1 MISVKNLS
9 KRFGDQV
16 VLDNISLDI
25 AKGEVVAIIGPSG
38 SGKSTLL
45 RCLNLLET
53 PETGTI
59 EIGEQR
65 LDTRR
70 YSSKEAYALRR
81 QTAMV
86 FQNYNLFKNKTALE
100 NVTEALI
107 VVKKMPKKQAN
118 EIGLAL
124 LEQVGL
130 LPQAAQY
137 PITLSGGQQQRVSIA
152 RALAVDPKA
161 ILFDEPTSALDP
173 ERVHEVLQVIQKLA
187 KNDTTMVIVTHEMQF
202 AKEVADRVIFMADGH
217 IVEEGPAEQVISFS
231 DNPQTQRFLRQLTKL
246 PEPIE
251 YDI

>member
-53 PETGTI
+53 PESGTI
-59 EIGEQR
+59 EIGDQT

-86 FQNYNLFKNKTALE
+86 FQSYNLFKNKTALE

-107 VVKKMPKKQAN
+107 VVKKMPKKQAD

-137 PITLSGGQQQRVSIA
+137 PVTLSGGQQQRVSIA

-246 PEPIE
+246 PESLE

>member
-53 PETGTI
+53 PESGTI
-59 EIGEQR
+59 QIGEQT

-70 YSSKEAYALRR
+70 YATKEAYALRR

-107 VVKKMPKKQAN
+107 VVKKMPKPQAN

-137 PITLSGGQQQRVSIA
+137 PVTLSGGQQQRVSIA

-246 PEPIE
+246 PEPLE

>member
-107 VVKKMPKKQAN
+107 VVKKMPKKQAS

>member
-53 PETGTI
+53 PESGTI
-59 EIGEQR
+59 EIGEQT

-86 FQNYNLFKNKTALE
+86 FQSYNLFKNKTALQ

-107 VVKKMPKKQAN
+107 VVKKMPKKQAD

-137 PITLSGGQQQRVSIA
+137 PVTLSGGQQQRVSIA

-246 PEPIE
+246 PEPLE

>member
-53 PETGTI
+53 PESGTI
-59 EIGEQR
+59 KIGDQT
-65 LDTRR
+65 LDTHR

-86 FQNYNLFKNKTALE
+86 FQSYNLFKNKTALE

-107 VVKKMPKKQAN
+107 VVKKMPKKQAD

-137 PITLSGGQQQRVSIA
+137 PVTLSGGQQQRVSIA

-246 PEPIE
+246 PEPLE

>member
-53 PETGTI
+53 PESGTI
-59 EIGEQR
+59 EIGEQT

-70 YSSKEAYALRR
+70 YSSKAAYALRR

-107 VVKKMPKKQAN
+107 VVKKMPKKQAD

-137 PITLSGGQQQRVSIA
+137 PVTLSGGQQQRVSIA

-246 PEPIE
+246 PEPLE